1 MINDGLQQAEQKAD
15 RIRGELWRSLDELDR
30 RRHDALDWRTQL
42 HRNWRMF
49 AAAAG
54 VIGALVTA
62 RLLAGWALERR
73 RVRHIGHERR
83 EAIRRFWE
91 HPERLAPTRHS
102 GPVEW
107 GMNALG
113 IFCTAIASQLS
124 RRVARQLVG

>member
-1 MINDGLQQAEQKAD
+1 MINDGLHQAEQKAD
-15 RIRGELWRSLDELDR
+15 RIRGELFRSLDELDR
-30 RRHDALDWRTQL
+30 RRHEALDWRTQL
-42 HRNWRMF
+42 HRNWRML
-49 AAAAG
+49 AGAAG

-62 RLLAGWALERR
+62 RLLFGRVMERR
-73 RVRHIGHERR
+73 RVNHLGHERR

-91 HPERLAPTRHS
+91 HPERVAPTRHA

-113 IFCTAIASQLS
+113 IFGTAIASRLS